1 MGQRVGQKIK
11 MTSLDELLCV
21 PEVSGTTDIQVEAI
35 YPFENHPFKVVDD
48 ERMDEL
54 VDSIKANGVLTPVI
68 VRPDDEGTYE
78 MISGHRRLHAA
89 KRAGLKKIPA
99 IVKQVT
105 DDEATI
111 MMVDANVQRE
121 EILPSERA
129 FSFKM
134 KMEAMN
140 RQGKRLDLAETS
152 GTEFH
157 KLDVDDRKTRTTIGN
172 EAGMTGRQVS
182 KYIRLTDL
190 VPDLL
195 DLVDMKKVTITLA
208 VEISYLDKQIQEW
221 IYEYIKDNSFIK
233 PEQISAVRNLDNPE
247 RLTQSE
253 LIRVMNDALP
263 KKKQPGGVT
272 ISQKKL
278 DKYFSP
284 HVSAMEREHIIIQLL
299 EHWKESQVE

>member
-1 MGQRVGQKIK
+1 
-11 MTSLDELLCV
+11 
-21 PEVSGTTDIQVEAI
+21 
-35 YPFENHPFKVVDD
+35 
-48 ERMDEL
+48 
-54 VDSIKANGVLTPVI
+54 
-68 VRPDDEGTYE
+68 
-78 MISGHRRLHAA
+78 
-89 KRAGLKKIPA
+89 
-99 IVKQVT
+99 
-105 DDEATI
+105 
-111 MMVDANVQRE
+111 
-121 EILPSERA
+121 
-129 FSFKM
+129 M
-134 KMEAMN
+134 KMDAMN

-157 KLDVDDRKTRTTIGN
+157 KLDVDDRKTRNAIGN

-190 VPDLL
+190 VPELL
-195 DLVDMKKVTITLA
+195 DMVDAKKVTITLA
-208 VEISYLDKQIQEW
+208 VEISYLDKQIQAW
-221 IYEYIKDNSFIK
+221 VYEYIKDNSFIK
-233 PEQISAVRNLDNPE
+233 PEQISAVRNLDAPE

-299 EHWKESQVE
+299 EHWKESQEE